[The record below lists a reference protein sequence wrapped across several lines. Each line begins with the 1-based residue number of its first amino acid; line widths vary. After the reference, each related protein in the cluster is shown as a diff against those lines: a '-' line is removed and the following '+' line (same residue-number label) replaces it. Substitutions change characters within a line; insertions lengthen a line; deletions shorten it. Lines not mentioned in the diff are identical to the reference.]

1 MYISHIKLT
10 NWKNFQVCDLSLP
23 LRVFVVGANATG
35 KSNFLDAFRFMRDI
49 VKQGGGLQS
58 AVASRGGISK
68 IRCLYARAHNNVRLE
83 FTLADEENQTPLWNY
98 ELELRTTGGG
108 IRKVQAAVVDE
119 LLTNLKTGT
128 IVFNRRKEKPTE
140 ELAQLLYTYLEQP
153 SVAVIPAEVREAFT
167 SMEYLN
173 VVPELVR
180 SADSYVISSG
190 KEDYFG
196 RNFLKR
202 MSVLNTATRNKY
214 LRMIGG
220 VLKIAVPQMEELTM
234 VKDELGV
241 PHIEAKYRHWR
252 AAGAR
257 QNEQVF
263 SDGTLRLI
271 GFLFALLDGTGVI
284 LLEEPESNLHT
295 GIVRQIPEFV
305 SQMQRGKARQV
316 IMTTHSYEI
325 LSNNGISSQEI
336 VVLEPGSEGTKAYMG
351 AQNEDIMRLLNAGF
365 TVADAVIPIT
375 EPQQINKINQL

>member
-1 MYISHIKLT
+1 MFISHVKLI
-10 NWKNFQVCDLSLP
+10 NWKNFQNCDLDLS

-68 IRCLYARAHNNVRLE
+68 IRCLYARAHNNVRLV
-83 FTLADEENQTPLWNY
+83 FTLADEESLVPLWRY
-98 ELELRTTGGG
+98 ELELKTTGGG

-119 LLTNLKTGT
+119 ILSDLKTGKT
-128 IVFNRRKEKPTE
+128 VFNRREEKLSENLT
-140 ELAQLLYTYLEQP
+140 QLLYTYLEQP
-153 SVAVIPAEVREAFT
+153 SLAVIPSEVREAFV

-180 SADSYVISSG
+180 SADSYVVSSG
-190 KEDYFG
+190 KEDYYG

-202 MSVLNTATRNKY
+202 MSVLNTPTRNKY
-214 LRMIGG
+214 LRMIGS
-220 VLKIAVPQMEELTM
+220 VLKIAVPQMEELSM

-252 AAGAR
+252 ASGAR

-295 GIVRQIPEFV
+295 AIVRQIPEFV
-305 SQMQRGKARQV
+305 SKMQRGKSRQV

-325 LSNNGISSQEI
+325 LSNSGISSQEI
-336 VVLEPGSEGTKAYMG
+336 VVLEPGSEGTKAYLG
-351 AQNEDIMRLLNAGF
+351 AQNEAIIRLLDAGF
-365 TVADAVIPIT
+365 TVAEAVIPIT
-375 EPQQINKINQL
+375 EPNQISQINQL

>member
-1 MYISHIKLT
+1 MYISHVKLI
-10 NWKNFQVCDLSLP
+10 NWKNFQNCDLTLP

-49 VKQGGGLQS
+49 VKQGGGLQF
-58 AVASRGGISK
+58 AVSSRGGLTK
-68 IRCLYARAHNNVRLE
+68 IRCLYARAHNNIRVE
-83 FTLADEENQTPLWNY
+83 FQLSDEESLTPLWLY
-98 ELELRTTGGG
+98 VLELRNTGGG
-108 IRKVQAAVVDE
+108 IRKVQAIVVE
-119 LLTNLKTGT
+119 EKLTNLKTGKT
-128 IVFNRRKEKPTE
+128 VFERGKIKPE
-140 ELAQLLYTYLEQP
+140 EDLTKRFYTHLEQP
-153 SVAVIPAEVREAFT
+153 SVGDIPQEVRDAFA

-196 RNFLKR
+196 RNFLRR
-202 MSVLNTATRNKY
+202 MSLLNANTRNKY

-220 VLKIAVPQMEELTM
+220 VLKIAVPQMEELSM

-241 PHIEAKYRHWR
+241 PHIEAKYKHWR
-252 AAGAR
+252 ALGAR

-305 SQMQRGKARQV
+305 AQMQRGKSRQV

-325 LSNNGISSQEI
+325 LSNSGISSEEI
-336 VVLEPGSEGTKAYMG
+336 IVLEPGVEGTKTYVG
-351 AQNEDIMRLLNAGF
+351 AQSDEIKRFLDAGF
-365 TVADAVIPIT
+365 SVAEAVIPIT
-375 EPQQINKINQL
+375 EPEHINQINQL

>member
-68 IRCLYARAHNNVRLE
+68 IRCLYARAHYNVRLE

>member
-83 FTLADEENQTPLWNY
+83 FTLADEEEQTPLWNY

-128 IVFNRRKEKPTE
+128 IVFNRRKENPTE

-153 SVAVIPAEVREAFT
+153 SVAVIPAEVREAFN

-220 VLKIAVPQMEELTM
+220 VLKIAVPQMEELSM

-365 TVADAVIPIT
+365 TVADAVNSVT
-375 EPQQINKINQL
+375 EPKQINRINQL

>member
-83 FTLADEENQTPLWNY
+83 FTLADEEEQTPLWNY

-128 IVFNRRKEKPTE
+128 IVFNRRKENPTE

-153 SVAVIPAEVREAFT
+153 SVAVIPAEVREAFN

-220 VLKIAVPQMEELTM
+220 VLKIAVPQMEELSM

-365 TVADAVIPIT
+365 TVAEAVNSVT
-375 EPQQINKINQL
+375 EPKQINRINQL

>member
-58 AVASRGGISK
+58 AVVSRGGISK

-119 LLTNLKTGT
+119 LLTNLETGT

-202 MSVLNTATRNKY
+202 MSVLNTPTRNKY